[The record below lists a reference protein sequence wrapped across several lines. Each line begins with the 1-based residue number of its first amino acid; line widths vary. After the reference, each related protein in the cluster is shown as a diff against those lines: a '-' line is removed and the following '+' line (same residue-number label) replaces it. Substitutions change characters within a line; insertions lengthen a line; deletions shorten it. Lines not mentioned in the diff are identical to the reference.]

1 MQREYL
7 VSLDIMFLQKNM
19 NFKFQWENKKIK
31 NVSNEVL
38 SFKEIIQIQ

>member
-19 NFKFQWENKKIK
+19 NFKFQWEKQK
-31 NVSNEVL
+31 N
-38 SFKEIIQIQ
+38 